1 MATIT
6 AQNQKWLLKKFHTLC
21 SRLGLDADTKLAM
34 IAEYGVESSKDLS
47 NGELTQLCDRLND
60 ILNPEDAKLDKM
72 RKRVLAAI
80 GGWLRLIGKG
90 NEGMDYIKGVACRA
104 AQTDNFNKIPL
115 ERLTTIY
122 NMFLKRQKDAKAVEK
137 VAGEIAY
144 EARFGER
151 GKSTLN

>member
-60 ILNPEDAKLDKM
+60 ILNPEDAKLDKT

-104 AQTDNFNKIPL
+104 AGTDNFNKIPL

-122 NMFLKRQKDAKAVEK
+122 NMFLKRQRDAKAVEE
-137 VAGEIAY
+137 VAGQIAY
-144 EARFGER
+144 EARFG
-151 GKSTLN
+151 KKKPDLN

>member
-60 ILNPEDAKLDKM
+60 ILNPGDAKLDKM

-80 GGWLRLIGKG
+80 GGWLRLIGK

-104 AQTDNFNKIPL
+104 AGADNFNKIPL

-122 NMFLKRQKDAKAVEK
+122 NMFLKRQRDAKAVEE
-137 VAGEIAY
+137 VAGQIAY
-144 EARFGER
+144 EARFG
-151 GKSTLN
+151 KKKPDLN